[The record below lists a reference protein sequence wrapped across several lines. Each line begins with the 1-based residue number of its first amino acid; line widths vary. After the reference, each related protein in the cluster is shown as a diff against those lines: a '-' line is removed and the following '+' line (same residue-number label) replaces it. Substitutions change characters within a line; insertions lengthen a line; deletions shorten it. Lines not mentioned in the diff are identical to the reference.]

1 MGTDYSKLPP
11 SIEAM
16 QPSAKTVSVDVEYC
30 SAWGGLKEANFT
42 ERIIKHVFPKANVK
56 VHSPGKTNDLVV
68 RVDGKVVFQKKA
80 NGGMNEENAQQ
91 MIRQLE
97 TQARAWSAA
106 AQ

>member
-42 ERIIKHVFPKANVK
+42 EKIIKHVFPKAFIVFCVNK
-56 VHSPGKTNDLVV
+56 PNKLKRKIQKTIDS
-68 RVDGKVVFQKKA
+68 VFFSKSR
-80 NGGMNEENAQQ
+80 
-91 MIRQLE
+91 I
-97 TQARAWSAA
+97 WSIKLIKIGSNFKR
-106 AQ
+106 